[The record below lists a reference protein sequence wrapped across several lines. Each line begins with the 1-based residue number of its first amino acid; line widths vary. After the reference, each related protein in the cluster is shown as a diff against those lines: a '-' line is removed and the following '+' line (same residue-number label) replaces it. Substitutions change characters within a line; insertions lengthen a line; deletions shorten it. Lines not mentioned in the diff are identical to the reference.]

1 MFDVL
6 PTEGVLAVP
15 ATTAERPQ
23 LGEVLTERRLLTEE
37 QLEVGLAQ
45 HRWSGRP
52 LSEVLIALG
61 FVTETTIAQALATQH
76 GGLIKTEYGFA
87 TGFSAQAAAEA
98 EVEAPPPVSVAAQ
111 PEPEPVAV
119 ALPRLEVVPP
129 LAPPAPI
136 EALDFGIVP
145 VVAPPAPVEALEP
158 AVAAPTPVEA
168 FEERAKAAA
177 AEGRVL
183 ALEEE
188 LRSANRRAD
197 AAEARVSALEAD
209 FGSANVRHESLE
221 LELAGARQAEADL
234 LTAGAQQARELAEAT
249 QTLQAAFARL
259 QYLEALFQQQPAQ
272 PEQQPAPATAQ
283 TRSPYAWQD

>member
-23 LGEVLTERRLLTEE
+23 LGEVLIERRLLTEE

-45 HRWSGRP
+45 NRWSGRP

-129 LAPPAPI
+129 LAPPAP
-136 EALDFGIVP
+136 
-145 VVAPPAPVEALEP
+145 VEALAP

-183 ALEEE
+183 ELEEE

-272 PEQQPAPATAQ
+272 PERQPAPATAQ